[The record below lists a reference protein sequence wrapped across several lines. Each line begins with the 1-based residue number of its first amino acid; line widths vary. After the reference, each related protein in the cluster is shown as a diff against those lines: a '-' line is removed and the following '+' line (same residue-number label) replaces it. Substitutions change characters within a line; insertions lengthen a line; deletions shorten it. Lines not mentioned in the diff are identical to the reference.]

1 MSRTLGLCGRT
12 GNNVFVRIKSIECV
26 FFCNEASL
34 LNVGIGS
41 RKKVDLKNEDKN
53 ECLPH
58 SLTLSSLHLH

>member
-1 MSRTLGLCGRT
+1 MRECQEHRVYVAGLAA
-12 GNNVFVRIKSIECV
+12 IECV

-41 RKKVDLKNEDKN
+41 RKKVDLKNEDMN

-58 SLTLSSLHLH
+58 SLTLSSLYLH